1 MELTCGKI
9 GRTFLRQSR
18 LAKNLCEASFESLR
32 LLTFDIVA
40 TGSLSYHGEA
50 VSRIS
55 CRLLLWSSVSF
66 PHGV

>member
-1 MELTCGKI
+1 MELTCGKLEGLSC
-9 GRTFLRQSR
+9 GRAASQ
-18 LAKNLCEASFESLR
+18 KNLCEASFESLR

-40 TGSLSYHGEA
+40 TRSLSHHGEA

>member
-1 MELTCGKI
+1 MGNWKD
-9 GRTFLRQSR
+9 FLAAEPPRK
-18 LAKNLCEASFESLR
+18 KNLCEASFESLR

-40 TGSLSYHGEA
+40 TRSLSHHGEA